1 VSHTA
6 GQDAVASQVVFQ
18 HGRPSKKHYRKYAIK
33 SPAVALGHSDDYEAI
48 REVIRRRFAGYADNH
63 NHDDA
68 DVNVE
73 KNGGG
78 SDFSTEGTTKATAK
92 KTTTKK
98 KKKKKKS
105 NAQPL
110 PDLLLIDGGKGQ
122 LSAAMEALAECGL
135 TTEAADATGGGSSS
149 GSGSSGSSG
158 GAAGRSHNGV
168 WHDGRCMAVVAL
180 AKREEEVFLPGEGAA
195 LEALNNPQAP
205 AMLLLRQV
213 RDEAHRF
220 ALTYHRRRRAAT
232 AMKRSNNAP
241 GGSDG
246 GSGGSGGGSPAFS
259 SSSSSS
265 SSSSYGSD
273 FEGDGVYGLRD
284 DDPELAALARVRG
297 LTLPKRRALLLDL
310 GSLADVAAAPER
322 RLRAVPGIG
331 PTLAARLRDHF
342 AAFADGGGDLHG
354 ETESVFDGAATATA
368 TATATA
374 VTAAAVTR
382 TNGTMGPPQG
392 LAGNENENAAS
403 GVVMMMDLE
412 K

>member
-1 VSHTA
+1 MLMIMIFCCTLLTHPPTHPPTHPLTHSLRDSAIPSKLGGGRFLGRIEGFDVSHTA

-110 PDLLLIDGGKGQ
+110 PDLFDGGKGQ

-135 TTEAADATGGGSSS
+135 TTEAADATGGGSSGGGGGSS

-158 GAAGRSHNGV
+158 GAAGRSRNGV
-168 WHDGRCMAVVAL
+168 WHDGRHGGGGAGEARGGGVVP
-180 AKREEEVFLPGEGAA
+180 PGEGAA

-205 AMLLLRQV
+205 AMLPCGRSV
-213 RDEAHRF
+213 TRP
-220 ALTYHRRRRAAT
+220 T
-232 AMKRSNNAP
+232 A
-241 GGSDG
+241 
-246 GSGGSGGGSPAFS
+246 SPS
-259 SSSSSS
+259 
-265 SSSSYGSD
+265 
-273 FEGDGVYGLRD
+273 
-284 DDPELAALARVRG
+284 PI
-297 LTLPKRRALLLDL
+297 TT
-310 GSLADVAAAPER
+310 AAAP
-322 RLRAVPGIG
+322 
-331 PTLAARLRDHF
+331 
-342 AAFADGGGDLHG
+342 
-354 ETESVFDGAATATA
+354 
-368 TATATA
+368 
-374 VTAAAVTR
+374 
-382 TNGTMGPPQG
+382 PPP
-392 LAGNENENAAS
+392 
-403 GVVMMMDLE
+403 
-412 K
+412 